1 MQLQG
6 NVRHVVDET
15 AVSVFEYSSSRV
27 HAVGRS
33 LAAGAEWVG
42 DSTGRV
48 CFGAA
53 GLEASAG
60 KGCCH
65 QQRQGELSVLLHFG
79 RVDRMVG

>member
-6 NVRHVVDET
+6 NVRRVVDET

-42 DSTGRV
+42 DSTRVVCALGQLAWRDPQERAAVTSSGR
-48 CFGAA
+48 
-53 GLEASAG
+53 EN
-60 KGCCH
+60 
-65 QQRQGELSVLLHFG
+65 
-79 RVDRMVG
+79 